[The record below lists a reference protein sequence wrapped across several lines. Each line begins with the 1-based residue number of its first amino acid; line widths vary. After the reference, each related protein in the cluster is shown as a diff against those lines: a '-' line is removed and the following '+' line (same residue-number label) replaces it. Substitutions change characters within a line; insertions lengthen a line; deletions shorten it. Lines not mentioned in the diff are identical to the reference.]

1 MTPHRYPC
9 QACGSSIDPDL
20 SVCPFCERPDPLAY
34 RRTRKAGLI
43 ALSVVVLLSASAWL
57 LIA

>member
-1 MTPHRYPC
+1 MTPRRYPC
-9 QACGSSIDPDL
+9 HACGSSIDPDL

-34 RRTRKAGLI
+34 RRTRRAATVGVFVFL
-43 ALSVVVLLSASAWL
+43 VLSAGAWL